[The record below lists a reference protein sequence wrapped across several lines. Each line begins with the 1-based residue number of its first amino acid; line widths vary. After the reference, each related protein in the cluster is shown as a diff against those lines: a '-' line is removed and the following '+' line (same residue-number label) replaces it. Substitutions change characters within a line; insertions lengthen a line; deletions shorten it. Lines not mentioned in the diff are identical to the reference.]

1 MSFDDL
7 TDNTK
12 SVRNIPGA
20 KFIERITEFLQN
32 KNEENIL
39 SQAREL
45 LLKYKFM
52 EHAFVTRQINTQ
64 KKIPELKDAL
74 RVVQFL
80 QKRKQMKERKNLET
94 YFPLEESLY
103 AKGII
108 QKTDKIL
115 LWLGANVMVEFPFDE
130 ATDLLNQHLER
141 AINLSKEMD
150 KELLWLHEQITTT
163 EINISRIHNY
173 VEMKKGMNGKEVDKK
188 TEQVN

>member
-1 MSFDDL
+1 MSFEDL

-20 KFIERITEFLQN
+20 KFIEHITEFLQN
-32 KNEENIL
+32 KNEETML
-39 SQAREL
+39 RLAKEL

-52 EHAFVTRQINTQ
+52 EHTFVTRQMNTE

-74 RVVQFL
+74 RVVNTL
-80 QKRKQMKERKNLET
+80 YKRKEMGESKNMEL

-108 QKTDKIL
+108 EKTDHIL
-115 LWLGANVMVEFPFDE
+115 LWLGANVMVEFPFNE
-130 ATDLLNQHLER
+130 AIDLLNHHLDR
-141 AINLSKEMD
+141 AINLYEEMD
-150 KELLWLHEQITTT
+150 KELLWLHEQISTT

-173 VEMKKGMNGKEVDKK
+173 VEMKKRNKENNI
-188 TEQVN
+188 TENQS